1 MPLATIGQVLNL
13 HSTAGSVRALRGD
26 RIGVSSIRAAARHW
40 HIGSAARL
48 VLPDGSRRTVFVA
61 EIYTPGSLAGDYVLP
76 LSLWAPHTAQ
86 LTASAIFV
94 KLAPG
99 TAEAAAQRAITRA
112 VASSARRWT
121 AAPGRA
127 ATRAAGDRR

>member
-1 MPLATIGQVLNL
+1 M
-13 HSTAGSVRALRGD
+13 
-26 RIGVSSIRAAARHW
+26 
-40 HIGSAARL
+40 
-48 VLPDGSRRTVFVA
+48 LPDGSRRTVFVA
-61 EIYTPGSLAGDYVLP
+61 EIYAPGSLVGDYVLP

-112 VASSARRWT
+112 VASSGRPAVDSHAAFVARAGEGV
-121 AAPGRA
+121 AAVLGIVYALPGPGPRA
-127 ATRAAGDRR
+127 